1 VTPAWHP
8 RAAAEVVALAEE
20 GGRRLAIQVGRIYV
34 EVARAAEAGS
44 SRWATD
50 ASAAPGIHWWS
61 TEDLTVYAVTDR
73 SSLVVLHVTRTGR
86 PYDFATGLQAARQR
100 WQEPT

>member
-1 VTPAWHP
+1 MTPAWHP
-8 RAAAEVVALAEE
+8 RAADEVVVLARE
-20 GGRRLAIQVGRIYV
+20 GGRRLAIQAGRIYV
-34 EVARAAEAGS
+34 EVARAAEVGI

-50 ASAAPGIHWWS
+50 ASAAPGIHWWA
-61 TEDLTVYAVTDR
+61 TEDLTVYALTDG
-73 SSLVVLHVTRTGR
+73 SSLLVLHVTRTAR